1 MPHISRTQSLINKTD
16 NGGAGMKKPGLI
28 RDGYP
33 RVSHR
38 LFMTKV
44 PNKLPTVAYS
54 LTDLRS
60 SYGRA
65 SYIGRNRIV

>member
-1 MPHISRTQSLINKTD
+1 MPHIPRTQSIVNHAD
-16 NGGAGMKKPGLI
+16 NGGAGMKKAGLI

-38 LFMTKV
+38 ILLSRSPNKV
-44 PNKLPTVAYS
+44 PAEFI
-54 LTDLRS
+54 LTNISSFGRS
-60 SYGRA
+60 